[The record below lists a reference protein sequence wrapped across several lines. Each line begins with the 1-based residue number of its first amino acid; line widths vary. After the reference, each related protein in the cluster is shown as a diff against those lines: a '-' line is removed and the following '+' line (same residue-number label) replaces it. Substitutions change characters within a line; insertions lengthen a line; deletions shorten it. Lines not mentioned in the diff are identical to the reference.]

1 MNNLFGFTNGII
13 DNQQMIEMMA
23 DGLEETGLEF
33 SLRAVTDDMRAKRAA
48 LENDLNV
55 LKKLGR
61 AEIKPDDMINVSRL
75 LSLAGRMLRMGR
87 GLFKNQEAFEKAI
100 FDSLENANYKTEEGG
115 IVRKFKA
122 FKLTENQKQK
132 IRKSIKEFR
141 EAKAEYENEIKAL
154 EESEDAYTDTQFE
167 SFDKSK
173 IKFDQAARK
182 LKVTIDAFKKKS
194 TGNWFT
200 SITAQALL
208 SFRTIFIGL
217 VGNLELM
224 LANTPKKGKF
234 LVLGWSRALANK
246 LVTAFTRRSV
256 TELNTMIKRG
266 ASGNVDPEL
275 YRKMA
280 WEQGVQQIK
289 NIFENTIASASSNED
304 AFFETQ
310 TVIDS
315 TKELP
320 TSFKMI
326 GMLLKNVFKKDI
338 DKLTDQEW
346 AEQFDQL
353 LVLLNEK
360 DANGNNK
367 LELMNPKGYQAA
379 TTLLRGVFGYI
390 PAAVGKSIAISGDRV
405 FYQYGYY
412 EALASYAYAQGITDP
427 AEVKKFIRLNS
438 VPNAT
443 AGDVARKEGE
453 RRIFANDNVIT
464 EAFSNARGKIA
475 KAEKNLFAKSVKLK
489 KEGKYLQRFTTIYP
503 AKIGLATTKMGITV
517 LSPFTRIPSNF
528 VATAVEKTVF
538 AYPLVAYAFNQAKLN
553 RLVKE
558 YDSLF
563 NVDQN
568 ETLSPTKQKEQE
580 RLRNAIFEQQRKT
593 GRFLTSTFQ
602 ALQVATVAYLL
613 WQSGA
618 VGAPYGDDEEE
629 KKAARAAGLA
639 GQPAG
644 KINVTALIDYVTNGF
659 DNKGRTYRNG
669 DYTFSYT
676 NLGIFGFGM
685 TWFATMHGSLSA
697 KEFEDRKIMGV
708 GEDGYSNVSFNMVA
722 ESITNGI
729 TGLSFIQN
737 IAALVS
743 AVKTKDEGLQNFA
756 VNLAKTALTVP
767 TMAYGLFGAVEKA
780 EGVSADTMRNYFP
793 DLEAD
798 DSIGSK
804 FKLKLWTSLTGKSPI
819 SLFGLKNSKGE
830 FLSPYASPYYQP
842 QIGPHGEEL
851 YKKNTFWDVRS
862 GELGDRVA
870 AYLQASFDPFSFSD
884 YEGFVS
890 SVKKYDSKQTY
901 NPGDIVDLGDY
912 IIAVKKQIPPGAN
925 LSKLNLDQQDKD
937 YETIT
942 ESKDFFDKDKFI
954 LNKRGSEATTQLYD
968 LLALYQKSTGSRK
981 EFALLN
987 KYYAPF
993 VQGKDDEGEFGV
1005 YIPLKYQREL
1015 AKLRGDQI
1023 LNSYD
1028 QNQIKESIDRIQK
1041 NAEDMSDEEF
1051 NKYTEN
1057 EIEDLL
1063 MGPINAVTLA
1073 RSGGI
1078 ASRMNDAIDQLESNE
1093 TYRVVKTKAI
1103 HEALAAGLYTEE
1115 QYLRMANAEGTSE
1128 IVAEFDKSKLKFK
1141 K

>member
-1 MNNLFGFTNGII
+1 
-13 DNQQMIEMMA
+13 
-23 DGLEETGLEF
+23 
-33 SLRAVTDDMRAKRAA
+33 
-48 LENDLNV
+48 
-55 LKKLGR
+55 
-61 AEIKPDDMINVSRL
+61 
-75 LSLAGRMLRMGR
+75 
-87 GLFKNQEAFEKAI
+87 
-100 FDSLENANYKTEEGG
+100 
-115 IVRKFKA
+115 
-122 FKLTENQKQK
+122 
-132 IRKSIKEFR
+132 
-141 EAKAEYENEIKAL
+141 
-154 EESEDAYTDTQFE
+154 
-167 SFDKSK
+167 
-173 IKFDQAARK
+173 
-182 LKVTIDAFKKKS
+182 
-194 TGNWFT
+194 
-200 SITAQALL
+200 
-208 SFRTIFIGL
+208 
-217 VGNLELM
+217 
-224 LANTPKKGKF
+224 
-234 LVLGWSRALANK
+234 
-246 LVTAFTRRSV
+246 
-256 TELNTMIKRG
+256 
-266 ASGNVDPEL
+266 
-275 YRKMA
+275 
-280 WEQGVQQIK
+280 
-289 NIFENTIASASSNED
+289 
-304 AFFETQ
+304 
-310 TVIDS
+310 
-315 TKELP
+315 
-320 TSFKMI
+320 
-326 GMLLKNVFKKDI
+326 
-338 DKLTDQEW
+338 
-346 AEQFDQL
+346 
-353 LVLLNEK
+353 
-360 DANGNNK
+360 
-367 LELMNPKGYQAA
+367 
-379 TTLLRGVFGYI
+379 
-390 PAAVGKSIAISGDRV
+390 
-405 FYQYGYY
+405 
-412 EALASYAYAQGITDP
+412 
-427 AEVKKFIRLNS
+427 
-438 VPNAT
+438 
-443 AGDVARKEGE
+443 
-453 RRIFANDNVIT
+453 
-464 EAFSNARGKIA
+464 
-475 KAEKNLFAKSVKLK
+475 
-489 KEGKYLQRFTTIYP
+489 
-503 AKIGLATTKMGITV
+503 
-517 LSPFTRIPSNF
+517 
-528 VATAVEKTVF
+528 
-538 AYPLVAYAFNQAKLN
+538 
-553 RLVKE
+553 
-558 YDSLF
+558 
-563 NVDQN
+563 
-568 ETLSPTKQKEQE
+568 
-580 RLRNAIFEQQRKT
+580 
-593 GRFLTSTFQ
+593 
-602 ALQVATVAYLL
+602 
-613 WQSGA
+613 
-618 VGAPYGDDEEE
+618 
-629 KKAARAAGLA
+629 
-639 GQPAG
+639 
-644 KINVTALIDYVTNGF
+644 
-659 DNKGRTYRNG
+659 
-669 DYTFSYT
+669 
-676 NLGIFGFGM
+676 
-685 TWFATMHGSLSA
+685 
-697 KEFEDRKIMGV
+697 MGV